1 MSLDYPKR
9 LIEVDL
15 PIKRISAHARRE
27 KSIRHGHISTLH
39 IWWAR
44 RPLAACRAVICAAL
58 WPDPADEKCP
68 PAFRAEARRLMTE
81 WAKDHLDLT
90 SAESMSRF
98 NRIKNDPEVLAD
110 NVELRKSLLDFIA
123 DFSNWDNST
132 QPSYLETSRKLT
144 SVAHEALGGVSGE
157 KPLVIDPFAGG
168 GSIPLEA
175 MRVGADAFATDL
187 NPVALLLNRV
197 VLEYVPQH
205 AHSLVAQV
213 RRWGNLVKNAAEKEL
228 ANFYASD
235 TAGETPLAYLWA
247 RTVLS
252 ESPGVTGVV
261 EVPVLRSLWL
271 SKGQHKKAMRWRKD
285 SRGNAATE
293 TVTGHYA
300 DGKSRSVRRPILE
313 IFEPLRDSD
322 VGPGTVARGAVTCPV
337 SGYTTPITSVRSQLK
352 ERKGGTRDARLYA
365 VVLANSAGG
374 KAYRLANDTDA
385 AKAHQCAGRLS
396 RRESE
401 FTGTLSQVP
410 DEVISLN
417 ELRRI
422 SLPLYGMT
430 TWGDAF
436 TARQSLF
443 LATLATLI
451 NKLPIDG
458 TPSEV
463 QAVRTILALAVDRQ
477 ADYQSSLVT
486 WVPGGEFLR
495 NTFAR
500 QALGMVWDF
509 AEGNPLAATSGNW
522 DGAIEWICRVLEH
535 CVASVPSCGN
545 VQQASATAHPLPD
558 DSAAALITD
567 PPYYDAVP
575 YSHLSD
581 YFYVWLRRSLNGLG
595 GDLLSD
601 EAVPKADEIVVD
613 RRHSL
618 STSTKGIAFY
628 ERNLQLAF
636 ADARRVVQPS
646 GIGTI
651 VFASKS
657 TASWEAILK
666 AAVDAGWTITASW
679 PIDTEREARIAAH
692 GQARLGS
699 SVHLV
704 CRPREHSNGSVREDE
719 VGDWRSV
726 LAELPN
732 RIHEWMPRLA
742 EEGVVG
748 ADAIFACLGPALEI
762 FSRYSRVEKASGE
775 VVSLREYLEQVW
787 AAVSTEALSM
797 IFRDA
802 DAAGLE
808 SDARFT
814 AIVLWT
820 LGTGAASGSG
830 SDAEDDD
837 DSDDEEDDDVPK
849 GKAAKGGF
857 ALEYDAARKIAQG
870 LGVNLE
876 QIDSVVEV
884 KGDKARLL
892 PVSERAAA
900 LFGKAE
906 KAEAAAKKRGKKV
919 SQKKLF
925 DTGEMVSGGGG
936 LVAGIPDGTGATPGA
951 TVLDR
956 VHQSMLLFAGGRADA
971 LKRFIVEDGIGGDAR
986 FWKLAQSL
994 SALYPAGSEE
1004 KRWVDGV
1011 LARKKSFGY

>member
-27 KSIRHGHISTLH
+27 KSIRRGHISTLH

-81 WAKDHLDLT
+81 WAKNHLDLT
-90 SAESMSRF
+90 SPESMSRF

-132 QPSYLETSRKLT
+132 DQSYLAVSRRLT
-144 SVAHEALGGVSGE
+144 LGSHSALGGEAESR
-157 KPLVIDPFAGG
+157 PLVVDPFAGG

-175 MRVGADAFATDL
+175 ARIGAEPFATDL
-187 NPVALLLNRV
+187 NPIPVLLNTF
-197 VLEYVPQH
+197 LLGFVPLYQQRLPELVRKWGLWV
-205 AHSLVAQV
+205 AEQAENSLG
-213 RRWGNLVKNAAEKEL
+213 R
-228 ANFYASD
+228 FYPRDADGAS
-235 TAGETPLAYLWA
+235 PIAYLWA
-247 RTVLS
+247 RTIMCEGPS
-252 ESPGVTGVV
+252 CGIVV
-261 EVPVLRSLWL
+261 PLIKSLWL
-271 SKGQHKKAMRWRKD
+271 GRKPHNSWAMRVIADKKASCIRIEVVQPKRVGD
-285 SRGNAATE
+285 VGSG
-293 TVTGHYA
+293 TVT
-300 DGKSRSVRRPILE
+300 
-313 IFEPLRDSD
+313 
-322 VGPGTVARGAVTCPV
+322 RGAVTCPCC
-337 SGYTTPITSVRSQLK
+337 GYTTPGSSTKKQLCG
-352 ERKGGTRDARLYA
+352 RRGGTTDARLLCVVTTRPNSKGRFYRNATEQDYKA
-365 VVLANSAGG
+365 VKQASVALEKLSSAPGSDDIPKEETPRGG
-374 KAYRLANDTDA
+374 GRG
-385 AKAHQCAGRLS
+385 AGRAFSQRQFGMS
-396 RRESE
+396 RFDDLFSH
-401 FTGTLSQVP
+401 
-410 DEVISLN
+410 
-417 ELRRI
+417 
-422 SLPLYGMT
+422 
-430 TWGDAF
+430 
-436 TARQSLF
+436 RQQLA
-443 LATLATLI
+443 LATLSHFVQEAGETLRSQQD
-451 NKLPIDG
+451 KGLADA
-458 TPSEV
+458 V
-463 QAVRTILALAVDRQ
+463 QAALALNVDKM
-477 ADYQSSLVT
+477 ADYGSSLAT
-486 WVPGGEFLR
+486 WSSPASQETVRG
-495 NTFAR
+495 TFSR
-500 QALGMVWDF
+500 QALSIAWDF
-509 AEGNPLAATSGNW
+509 AEAYPFAPSSGGWSHNMEYMLSPLEAEASTKLACGRAMTANATS
-522 DGAIEWICRVLEH
+522 
-535 CVASVPSCGN
+535 
-545 VQQASATAHPLPD
+545 HPLPD
-558 DSAAALITD
+558 DSADAFVTD
-567 PPYYDAVP
+567 PPYYDAIP
-575 YSHLSD
+575 YADLSD
-581 YFYVWLRRSLNGLG
+581 FFMVWLKRSLRGTSLVAAFES
-595 GDLLSD
+595 LSPKSD
-601 EAVPKADEIVVD
+601 ECVVD
-613 RRHSL
+613 ETKGHDAAFFQKTMGEAMAEGLRVTRPGGIGVVVFAHK
-618 STSTKGIAFY
+618 STSGWETQ
-628 ERNLQLAF
+628 LQAM
-636 ADARRVVQPS
+636 
-646 GIGTI
+646 I
-651 VFASKS
+651 
-657 TASWEAILK
+657 
-666 AAVDAGWTITASW
+666 DAGWVITGSW
-679 PIDTEREARIAAH
+679 PIDTEREGRTRANASAAL
-692 GQARLGS
+692 AS

-704 CRPREHSNGSVREDE
+704 CRPRESLG
-719 VGDWRSV
+719 GDAKEGEAGEWRGV
-726 LAELPN
+726 LAELPK

-775 VVSLREYLEQVW
+775 VVALREYLEQVW

-820 LGTGAASGSG
+820 LGTGAVSGSG
-830 SDAEDDD
+830 SASEDDD
-837 DSDDEEDDDVPK
+837 DSDDEEDDDAPK
-849 GKAAKGGF
+849 GKPAKGGF